1 MHNFLD
7 RLSQYGNL
15 ICKKKK
21 LNLGM
26 GSAVIKN
33 IIRWLVKCH
42 SVNCNLKLHME
53 KDLNNLLFPENEA
66 AGFND
71 YADL

>member
-1 MHNFLD
+1 ME
-7 RLSQYGNL
+7 SNL
-15 ICKKKK
+15 QKK

-42 SVNCNLKLHME
+42 SVNCNLTLHME